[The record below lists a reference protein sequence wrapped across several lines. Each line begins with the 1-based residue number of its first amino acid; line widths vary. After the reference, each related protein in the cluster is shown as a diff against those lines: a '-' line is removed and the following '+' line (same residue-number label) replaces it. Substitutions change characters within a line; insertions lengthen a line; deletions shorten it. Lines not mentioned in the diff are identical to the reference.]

1 MSYRALRLCSGK
13 AAFEAIP
20 EPKLRLDLPAAQQ
33 RLERAGRTVVDARVM
48 LILPGAPE
56 ITLLRDG
63 RMVFKTTDE
72 TAAQRA
78 FEWLRSLLALPHL
91 EDQAFERA

>member
-1 MSYRALRLCSGK
+1 MSYRTLRLCSGK

-33 RLERAGRTVVDARVM
+33 RLVSAGRTVVDARVL
-48 LILPGAPE
+48 LIVPGAPE

-63 RMVFKTTDE
+63 RIVFKTTDE
-72 TAAQRA
+72 REAQQT
-78 FEWLRSLLALPHL
+78 FQWLRSLLALPGL
-91 EDQAFERA
+91 EDRSFERA